1 MMSSGRGEEGVLYD
15 RACVRACVVYFWGV
29 VFGGG
34 AIGKEGGVEHQFSW
48 GRCWGGWLLE
58 SRGQWL
64 AGVRELG
71 RRVREV

>member
-1 MMSSGRGEEGVLYD
+1 MMSSDRGEEGVLFD
-15 RACVRACVVYFWGV
+15 RGCVRACVRGV
-29 VFGGG
+29 FLGGVWWWCNWE
-34 AIGKEGGVEHQFSW
+34 EGGVEHQFSW